1 MKRGRRW
8 YAVSAGITVVAL
20 AIVLWVLLL
29 LAKDGLAGWHWSR
42 LTRFPR
48 ELRSGGGIAPEL
60 VNTVSMVM
68 LAECFSAP
76 VGMAVAV
83 WLTDYAP
90 PAAWVGWLKRVLI
103 GFQSIP
109 AIVVGLIVY
118 QTLVDGLGW
127 PLSVGS
133 GTIALAVLNLPAVAV
148 LGATVLSEVP
158 GRLREGSLAL
168 GATRIQTVW
177 RLMLPAALPALID
190 QLGYSW
196 ARLAGE
202 TAALIFTA
210 GINVG
215 PRWGWFQ
222 PGETL
227 AVHFWYVR
235 TEGAMPDWRMVA
247 AATGLVLVT
256 ITAGAVLGAK
266 LWAARILAKRGVGVS
281 ERG

>member
-1 MKRGRRW
+1 MRRGRRW
-8 YAVSAGITVVAL
+8 YAVSYGITLVAL
-20 AIVLWVLLL
+20 AALFWVVCL
-29 LAKDGLAGWHWSR
+29 LAKDGLAGWHWSL

-48 ELRSGGGIAPEL
+48 ELGSGGGIGPEL
-60 VNTVSMVM
+60 VNTVSMVI
-68 LAECFSAP
+68 LAEGLSVP
-76 VGMAVAV
+76 PGMAVAV

-90 PAAWVGWLKRVLI
+90 MASWVRWLTRVLI
-103 GFQSIP
+103 AFQSIP
-109 AIVVGLIVY
+109 AIVIGLIVY
-118 QTLVDGLGW
+118 QTFVDRLGW
-127 PLSVGS
+127 PLSVGT

-148 LGATVLSEVP
+148 LGATVLGEVP

-177 RLMLPAALPALID
+177 HIVLPDALPALVD

-235 TEGAMPDWRMVA
+235 TEGVMPDWRSVA
-247 AATGLVLVT
+247 AATGLVLVL
-256 ITAGAVLGAK
+256 ITGAAVAGGK
-266 LWAARILAKRGVGVS
+266 LWAARILAKRGSGVK
-281 ERG
+281 EV